1 MYIVPSGSTD
11 IHKDRRMEE
20 MQKIINY
27 HKETRKWYKWA
38 ILFIGITLLSVYF
51 FFFRETRGMK
61 YHYVSEALK
70 KSDLSLTVS
79 ASGYIQP
86 LESVDVGTEVSGTI
100 EEVYVDYN
108 DQVKKGEL
116 LARLDTTKYES
127 AYDRAKAALQMSKAA
142 LEIAQ
147 AQYYQSETTIER
159 YRKLKIASK
168 GTLPTQ
174 SDWDREWA
182 NYLLNK
188 AQIANA
194 QAQIDQASHALRAA
208 QYDLERTKIYS
219 PINGTVLV
227 RNVDPGQTV
236 AATFQT
242 PVLFSIAKDLSK
254 MELQISIDEADI
266 GKIEAGQKASF
277 SVDAYPDTTFD
288 TTIRQVRIN
297 SEVLESVVT
306 YKAIMEVDNKNLLLK
321 PGMSVDADIVTQ
333 TLKNVF
339 VVKRSALLFIPV
351 KPESQSF
358 FGGRRDEKIEVDPK
372 PHVWILEDGLPK
384 KVYIKVLGNNGPLS
398 AIESKDLKEGQQI
411 IINQEM
417 AP

>member
-1 MYIVPSGSTD
+1 
-11 IHKDRRMEE
+11 MEE

-27 HKETRKWYKWA
+27 HRDTRKWGKWA
-38 ILFIGITLLSVYF
+38 ILFIGIMLLSVYL
-51 FFFRETRGMK
+51 FFFRDTQRMK
-61 YHYVSEALK
+61 YRYVSEALK
-70 KSDLSLTVS
+70 KANLSLTVS

-108 DQVKKGEL
+108 DQVTKGEL
-116 LARLDTTKYES
+116 LARLDTTKYQS
-127 AYDRAKAALQMSKAA
+127 AYDRAKAALLMSKAA
-142 LEIAQ
+142 LESAQ
-147 AQYYQSETTIER
+147 AQYYQAETTIKR
-159 YRKLKIASK
+159 YQKLKTSSR

-182 NYLLNK
+182 NYLLTK

-194 QAQIDQASHALRAA
+194 QAQIAQATHAVKSA

-219 PINGTVLV
+219 PINGTILV

-266 GKIEAGQKASF
+266 GKIETGQKASF
-277 SVDAYPDTTFD
+277 SVDAYPDTTFS

-306 YKAIMEVDNKNLLLK
+306 YKAIMEVDNKDLLLK
-321 PGMSVDADIVTQ
+321 PGMSVDADIVTKM
-333 TLKNVF
+333 LKDVF

-358 FGGRRDEKIEVDPK
+358 FGGERNEKIEVDPK
-372 PHVWILEDGLPK
+372 PHVWILEEGVPK
-384 KVYIKVLGNNGPLS
+384 KVYVKVLGNNGPLS
-398 AIESKDLKEGQQI
+398 AIESSDLQEGQKI
-411 IINQEM
+411 IINQET

>member
-1 MYIVPSGSTD
+1 
-11 IHKDRRMEE
+11 MEE
-20 MQKIINY
+20 MQTIINY
-27 HKETRKWYKWA
+27 HNEAHKWRKWTIL
-38 ILFIGITLLSVYF
+38 ILFGALLSVYF
-51 FFFRETRGMK
+51 LFLRETQVMDYR
-61 YHYVSEALK
+61 YVTEALK

-108 DQVKKGEL
+108 DQVKKGDL
-116 LARLDTTKYES
+116 LALLDTTKYQS
-127 AYDRAKAALQMSKAA
+127 AYDKSKAALQMSKAG

-147 AQYYQSETTIER
+147 AQHYQAKATIER
-159 YRKLKIASK
+159 YQKLKESSK

-174 SDWDREWA
+174 SDWEKEWA
-182 NYLLNK
+182 NYLLAN
-188 AQIANA
+188 AQIHNA
-194 QAQIDQASHALRAA
+194 QAQIDQADHSLRSAE
-208 QYDLERTKIYS
+208 YDLERTKIYS

-266 GKIEAGQKASF
+266 GKIQTGQKASF
-277 SVDAYPDTTFD
+277 SVDAYPDTTFH
-288 TTIRQVRIN
+288 TMIRQVRIN

-306 YKAIMEVDNKNLLLK
+306 YKAIMDVNNKDLLLK
-321 PGMSVDADIVTQ
+321 PGMSVDADIVTK
-333 TLKNVF
+333 TLKNAF
-339 VVKRSALLFIPV
+339 VVKRAALLFIPV
-351 KPESQSF
+351 KPESKSF
-358 FGGRRDEKIEVDPK
+358 FGGEGNQKIDIDPK
-372 PHVWILEDGLPK
+372 PHVWILEDNTPQ
-384 KVYIKVLGNNGPLS
+384 KVYVNVLGNDGALS
-398 AIESKDLKEGQQI
+398 AIESDALKVGQKI
-411 IINQEM
+411 IVNQEK

>member
-1 MYIVPSGSTD
+1 
-11 IHKDRRMEE
+11 MEE

-27 HKETRKWYKWA
+27 HKDAFKWRIWTIFGVGVILIAIYLFFTRDSQRTEY
-38 ILFIGITLLSVYF
+38 
-51 FFFRETRGMK
+51 R
-61 YHYVSEALK
+61 YVTEALK

-100 EEVYVDYN
+100 EKVYVDYN
-108 DQVKKGEL
+108 DQVKKGQL
-116 LARLDTTKYES
+116 LASLDTTKYQS
-127 AYDRAKAALQMSKAA
+127 AYDKAKAALQISKAA
-142 LEIAQ
+142 LESAQ
-147 AQYYQSETTIER
+147 AQQYQAQTTVER
-159 YRKLKIASK
+159 YKKLKISSK

-182 NYLLNK
+182 NYLLTK

-194 QAQIDQASHALRAA
+194 EAQIDQASHSLRSA

-219 PINGTVLV
+219 PIDGTILV

-266 GKIEAGQKASF
+266 GKIKAGQKASF
-277 SVDAYPDTTFD
+277 SVDAYPDTTFNA
-288 TTIRQVRIN
+288 TIRQVRIN

-306 YKAIMEVDNKNLLLK
+306 YKAIMEVDNKELLLK
-321 PGMSVDADIVTQ
+321 PGMSVDADIITKMIKD
-333 TLKNVF
+333 TF
-339 VVKRSALLFIPV
+339 VVKRAALLFIPV
-351 KPESQSF
+351 KPKSRSL
-358 FGGRRDEKIEVDPK
+358 FGGERDQKVEVDPQ
-372 PHVWILEDGLPK
+372 PHVWILEDGVPQ
-384 KVYIKVLGNNGPLS
+384 KVYVKVLGNNGPLS
-398 AIESKDLKEGQQI
+398 AIETKELKEGQKI
-411 IINQEM
+411 IINQEK
-417 AP
+417 AS

>member
-1 MYIVPSGSTD
+1 
-11 IHKDRRMEE
+11 MEE

-27 HKETRKWYKWA
+27 HKDTRKWVKWA
-38 ILFIGITLLSVYF
+38 ILFIGILLLSVYV
-51 FFFRETRGMK
+51 FFFRESHGMK

-100 EEVYVDYN
+100 QEVYVDYN
-108 DQVKKGEL
+108 DQVVKGDL
-116 LARLDTTKYES
+116 LARLDTTKYQS

-142 LEIAQ
+142 LESAQ
-147 AQYYQSETTIER
+147 AQYYQAETTIQR
-159 YRKLKIASK
+159 YQKLKISSE

-182 NYLLNK
+182 NYLLSK

-194 QAQIDQASHALRAA
+194 QAQIAQATHALKAA
-208 QYDLERTKIYS
+208 EYDLERTKIYS
-219 PINGTVLV
+219 PINGTILV

-266 GKIEAGQKASF
+266 GKIKAGQKASF

-288 TTIRQVRIN
+288 ATIRQVRIN

-306 YKAIMEVDNKNLLLK
+306 YKAIMEVDNKKLLLK
-321 PGMSVDADIVTQ
+321 PGMSVDADIVTKM
-333 TLKNVF
+333 LKDVF

-351 KPESQSF
+351 KPQSQSF
-358 FGGRRDEKIEVDPK
+358 FGGERNEKIEVDPK
-372 PHVWILEDGLPK
+372 PHVWILEEGVPK
-384 KVYIKVLGNNGPLS
+384 KVYVKVLGNNGPLS
-398 AIESKDLKEGQQI
+398 AIESSDLKEGQKV
-411 IINQEM
+411 IINQET

>member
-1 MYIVPSGSTD
+1 
-11 IHKDRRMEE
+11 MEE

-27 HKETRKWYKWA
+27 HKDTRKWNKWA
-38 ILFIGITLLSVYF
+38 ILFLAITLLSVYF
-51 FFFRETRGMK
+51 FFFRETQGMK
-61 YHYVSEALK
+61 YRYVSEALK
-70 KSDLSLTVS
+70 KSNLSLTVS

-100 EEVYVDYN
+100 EEVFVDYN

-116 LARLDTTKYES
+116 LARLDTTKYQS
-127 AYDRAKAALQMSKAA
+127 AYDRAKAALQMSKAS
-142 LEIAQ
+142 LQSAQ
-147 AQYYQSETTIER
+147 AQYYQANTTVER
-159 YRKLKIASK
+159 YQKLKTSSK

-182 NYLLNK
+182 NYLLTK

-194 QAQIDQASHALRAA
+194 DAQIAQASPSLRAA

-219 PINGTVLV
+219 PINGTILV

-266 GKIEAGQKASF
+266 GKIKTGQKASF
-277 SVDAYPDTTFD
+277 SVDAQHDTTFN
-288 TTIRQVRIN
+288 TKIRQVRIN

-306 YKAIMEVDNKNLLLK
+306 YKAIMEVSNKDLLLK
-321 PGMSVDADIVTQ
+321 PGMSVDADIMTK

-358 FGGRRDEKIEVDPK
+358 FGGERNEKIEVDPK
-372 PHVWILEDGLPK
+372 PHVWVLEEGLPK
-384 KVYIKVLGNNGPLS
+384 KVYVKVLGNNGPLS
-398 AIESKDLKEGQQI
+398 AIETNDLKEGQKI
-411 IINQEM
+411 IINQEKTR
-417 AP
+417 